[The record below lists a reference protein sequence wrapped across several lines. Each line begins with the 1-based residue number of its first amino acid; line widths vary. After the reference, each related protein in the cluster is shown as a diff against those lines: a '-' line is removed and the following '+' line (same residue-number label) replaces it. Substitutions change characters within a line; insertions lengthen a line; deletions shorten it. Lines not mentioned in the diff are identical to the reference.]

1 MAKIPWE
8 EEATITTSFT
18 LKPKE
23 QFDQAGIMVIVN
35 ENVWVKAGIEYTDGF
50 PNLSCVVTND
60 GYSDWS
66 TQRIPRY
73 KSSEND
79 QEDLDRIS
87 LNVRLS
93 KLRPGAIQPSLIFEA
108 AYVNKDVGKNGGDLD
123 WFQVRI
129 LACVRWLK
137 YKVKMMTGLW
147 EYFQMRPSSKVV
159 VQ

>member
-87 LNVRLS
+87 LNVASANCAQGQSRG
-93 KLRPGAIQPSLIFEA
+93 LR
-108 AYVNKDVGKNGGDLD
+108 
-123 WFQVRI
+123 
-129 LACVRWLK
+129 
-137 YKVKMMTGLW
+137 
-147 EYFQMRPSSKVV
+147 
-159 VQ
+159 